1 MNSRGAFLYAL
12 LSTAIAI
19 AAGLALLPFGIQR
32 GGGALFW
39 GGIGWAIMAL
49 TGVVGGTWLVRAH
62 GRQGS
67 GFLVALGTC
76 MLARLFASVA
86 GALSA
91 ASSGMDVVWPF
102 IAGLGAGYVPL
113 QLLELGW
120 FVRVARAQARDG
132 GMLVSRRPVDEFGNG
147 R

>member
-1 MNSRGAFLYAL
+1 MKAGGTFLYAVL
-12 LSTAIAI
+12 GVAIAV
-19 AAGLALLPFGIQR
+19 ATGLALLLFGMQR
-32 GGGALFW
+32 GETALFW

-49 TGVVGGTWLVRAH
+49 TGVVGGTWLVRVH

-91 ASSGMDVVWPF
+91 ATSGMDAVWPF
-102 IAGLGAGYVPL
+102 IVGLGAGYAPL
-113 QLLELGW
+113 QMLEVGW

-132 GMLVSRRPVDEFGNG
+132 ATLMSRRPADEIGNG